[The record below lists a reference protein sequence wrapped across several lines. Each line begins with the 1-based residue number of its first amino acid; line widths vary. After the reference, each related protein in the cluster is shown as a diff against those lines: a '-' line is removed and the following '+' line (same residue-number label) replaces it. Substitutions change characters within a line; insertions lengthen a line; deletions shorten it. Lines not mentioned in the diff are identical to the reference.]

1 MRPLPQFATV
11 SFLRITA
18 YTRTPLVQLPDLALQ
33 TKVKQLFSAMLA
45 QLGLVKNDSQQL
57 SAIPLTQRLKVAL
70 SAFIAL
76 FVVTWISL
84 QLADTSGGGS
94 IVLLASMGASAVL
107 LFGLPNSPLAKP
119 WSFAG
124 GHLISAVVG
133 LICSHLFTDLALM
146 AAVTIGI
153 VLFVMYIFEC
163 MHPPGGATALVPV
176 IASTEQMLGYEFLL
190 YPVALNVFVLL
201 AVALLLQK
209 LWPKRGMPKPA
220 QQFDPLHLQ
229 REQSPLKRLGL
240 QPEDLLSAL
249 NSFDTVVDISEQ
261 DLEQLYH
268 QAQLNAYQR
277 KSAAIRCR
285 DIMSRNL
292 ITVGPNSPV
301 AGAWQLLRKHNI
313 SILPVTDTEQQLL
326 GVVSTADFL
335 KNLQVPHYRGLLRH
349 VNQLLLKNRHN
360 KQYKRKV
367 AEIMVSSLSVA
378 HEDDHIAALVPML
391 SDQGLQHIPVLNTQQ
406 QLVGVITQSDLIAA
420 LFNSKLS

>member
-1 MRPLPQFATV
+1 M
-11 SFLRITA
+11 
-18 YTRTPLVQLPDLALQ
+18 QLPDFALQ

-45 QLGLVKNDSQQL
+45 QLGLVKRDSQQL

-76 FVVTWISL
+76 FAVTWISL
-84 QLADTSGGGS
+84 QLADPAGS

-119 WSFAG
+119 WSFVG
-124 GHLISAVVG
+124 GHLISAAIG
-133 LICSHLFTDLALM
+133 LICSHLFTDIALM

-176 IASTEQMLGYEFLL
+176 IASTDAVLGYEFLL

-209 LWPKRGMPKPA
+209 VWLKRGLQKPA

-229 REQSPLKRLGL
+229 HGQSPLKRLGL
-240 QPEDLLSAL
+240 QPEDLLRAL

-277 KSAAIRCR
+277 KSGEIRCR
-285 DIMSRNL
+285 DIMSCDF
-292 ITVGPNSPV
+292 ITIGPSSAV
-301 AGAWQLLRKHNI
+301 AAAWQLLRKHNL
-313 SILPVTDTEQQLL
+313 SMLPVTDSGRRLL
-326 GVVSTADFL
+326 GVVSTLDFL
-335 KNLQVPHYRGLLRH
+335 QNLQVPHYWGLLRH
-349 VNQLLLKNRHN
+349 VNQLLLKNRHH

-367 AEIMVSSLSVA
+367 AEIMAGNLCVA
-378 HEDDHIAALVPML
+378 HEDDHIAALVPLL
-391 SDQGLQHIPVLNTQQ
+391 SDKGHHYIPVLNSQQ
-406 QLVGVITQSDLIAA
+406 QLVGIISQSELIAA
-420 LFNSKLS
+420 LFNANLT

>member
-1 MRPLPQFATV
+1 MLT
-11 SFLRITA
+11 S
-18 YTRTPLVQLPDLALQ
+18 
-33 TKVKQLFSAMLA
+33 TKNLFSMLLA
-45 QLGLVKNDSQQL
+45 QLGLIKRDSQRL

-76 FVVTWISL
+76 FIVTYISL
-84 QLADTSGGGS
+84 QLAGTAGS

-124 GHLISAVVG
+124 GHLISATVG

-176 IASTEQMLGYEFLL
+176 IASTDQVLGYEFLL

-209 LWPKRGMPKPA
+209 LWLKHGMQKPI
-220 QQFDPLHLQ
+220 QKYDPVHLHQ
-229 REQSPLKRLGL
+229 DASPLKRLGL

-261 DLEQLYH
+261 DLERLYH
-268 QAQLNAYQR
+268 HAQLNAYQR
-277 KSAAIRCR
+277 KSGEIRCR
-285 DIMSRNL
+285 DIMSRDL
-292 ITVGPNSPV
+292 ITVGPNSAV
-301 AGAWQLLRKHNI
+301 ASAWQLLRKHKI

-326 GVVSTADFL
+326 GVVSTVDFL
-335 KNLQVPHYRGLLRH
+335 KNLQVPHYWGLLRH

-367 AEIMVSSLSVA
+367 AEIMVSNLSVA
-378 HEDDHIAALVPML
+378 YEDDHIVALVPML
-391 SDQGLQHIPVLNTQQ
+391 SDQGLHHIPVLNTQQ
-406 QLVGVITQSDLIAA
+406 QLVGIITQSDLIAA
-420 LFNSKLS
+420 LFNSKLA

>member
-1 MRPLPQFATV
+1 LQHQAKNLLSTV
-11 SFLRITA
+11 
-18 YTRTPLVQLPDLALQ
+18 
-33 TKVKQLFSAMLA
+33 LA
-45 QLGLVKNDSQQL
+45 QLGLIKRDSQRL

-76 FVVTWISL
+76 FIVTYISL
-84 QLADTSGGGS
+84 QLAGTAGS

-119 WSFAG
+119 WSFAA
-124 GHLISAVVG
+124 GHLISATVG
-133 LICSHLFTDLALM
+133 LVCSHLFTDLALM
-146 AAVTIGI
+146 AAVTISI

-176 IASTEQMLGYEFLL
+176 IASTDQVLGYEFLL

-209 LWPKRGMPKPA
+209 LWLKHGMQKPI
-220 QQFDPLHLQ
+220 QKYDPVHLHQ
-229 REQSPLKRLGL
+229 DASPLKRLGL

-261 DLEQLYH
+261 DLERLYH
-268 QAQLNAYQR
+268 HAQLNAYQR
-277 KSAAIRCR
+277 KSGEIRCR
-285 DIMSRNL
+285 DIMSRDL
-292 ITVGPNSPV
+292 ITVGPNSAV
-301 AGAWQLLRKHNI
+301 ASAWQLLRKHKI

-326 GVVSTADFL
+326 GVVSTVDFL
-335 KNLQVPHYRGLLRH
+335 KNLQVPHYWGLLRH

-367 AEIMVSSLSVA
+367 AEIMVSNLSVA
-378 HEDDHIAALVPML
+378 YEDDHIVALVPML
-391 SDQGLQHIPVLNTQQ
+391 SDQGLHHIPVLNTQQ
-406 QLVGVITQSDLIAA
+406 QLVGIITQSDLIAA
-420 LFNSKLS
+420 LFNSKLA

>member
-1 MRPLPQFATV
+1 LQHQAKNLLSTV
-11 SFLRITA
+11 
-18 YTRTPLVQLPDLALQ
+18 
-33 TKVKQLFSAMLA
+33 LA
-45 QLGLVKNDSQQL
+45 QLGLIKRDSQRL

-76 FVVTWISL
+76 FIVTYISL
-84 QLADTSGGGS
+84 QLAGTAGS

-119 WSFAG
+119 WSFAA
-124 GHLISAVVG
+124 GHLISATVG
-133 LICSHLFTDLALM
+133 LVCSHLFTDLALM

-176 IASTEQMLGYEFLL
+176 IASTDQVLGYEFLL

-209 LWPKRGMPKPA
+209 LWLKHGMQKPI
-220 QQFDPLHLQ
+220 QKYDPVHLHQ
-229 REQSPLKRLGL
+229 DASPLKRLGL

-261 DLEQLYH
+261 DLERLYH
-268 QAQLNAYQR
+268 HAQLNAYQR
-277 KSAAIRCR
+277 KSGEIRCR
-285 DIMSRNL
+285 DIMSRDL
-292 ITVGPNSPV
+292 ITVGPNSAV
-301 AGAWQLLRKHNI
+301 ASAWQLLRKHKI

-326 GVVSTADFL
+326 GVVSTVDFL
-335 KNLQVPHYRGLLRH
+335 KNLQVPHYWGLLRH

-367 AEIMVSSLSVA
+367 AEIMVSNLSVA
-378 HEDDHIAALVPML
+378 YEDDHIVALVPML
-391 SDQGLQHIPVLNTQQ
+391 SDQGLHHIPVLNTQQ
-406 QLVGVITQSDLIAA
+406 QLVGIITQSDLIAA
-420 LFNSKLS
+420 LFNSKLA

>member
-1 MRPLPQFATV
+1 M
-11 SFLRITA
+11 
-18 YTRTPLVQLPDLALQ
+18 QLPDLALQ

-45 QLGLVKNDSQQL
+45 QLGLIKRDSQRL
-57 SAIPLTQRLKVAL
+57 SAIPLTERLKVAF
-70 SAFIAL
+70 SAFMAL
-76 FVVTWISL
+76 FIVTWISL
-84 QLADTSGGGS
+84 QLAGTGAD

-124 GHLISAVVG
+124 GHLISATVG

-176 IASTEQMLGYEFLL
+176 IASTEQVLGYEFLL

-209 LWPKRGMPKPA
+209 FWLKRGMQKPA
-220 QQFDPLHLQ
+220 QHFDPLHLHQ
-229 REQSPLKRLGL
+229 DQSPLKRLGL

-249 NSFDTVVDISEQ
+249 NSFNTVVDISEQ

-268 QAQLNAYQR
+268 QAQLHAYKR
-277 KSAAIRCR
+277 KSGEIRCG
-285 DIMSRNL
+285 DIMSRDL
-292 ITVGPNSPV
+292 ITIGPNSAV
-301 AGAWQLLRKHNI
+301 AAAWQLLRKHNI
-313 SILPVTDTEQQLL
+313 SMLPVTDPQQQLL

-335 KNLQVPHYRGLLRH
+335 KNLQVPHYWGMLRH

-367 AEIMVSSLSVA
+367 AEIMLTKLSVA
-378 HEDDHIAALVPML
+378 HENDHIAALVPML
-391 SDQGLQHIPVLNTQQ
+391 SDQGLHHIPVLNTQQ

>member
-1 MRPLPQFATV
+1 M
-11 SFLRITA
+11 
-18 YTRTPLVQLPDLALQ
+18 Q

-45 QLGLVKNDSQQL
+45 QLGLIKRDSQRL
-57 SAIPLTQRLKVAL
+57 SAIPLTERLKVAL
-70 SAFIAL
+70 SAFMAL
-76 FVVTWISL
+76 FIVTWISL
-84 QLADTSGGGS
+84 QLAGTGAD

-124 GHLISAVVG
+124 GHLISATVG

-176 IASTEQMLGYEFLL
+176 IASTEQVLGYDFLL

-209 LWPKRGMPKPA
+209 FWLKRDVQKPA
-220 QQFDPLHLQ
+220 KHFDPLHLHQ
-229 REQSPLKRLGL
+229 DQSPLKRLGL

-249 NSFDTVVDISEQ
+249 NSFNTVVDISEQ

-268 QAQLNAYQR
+268 QAQLHAYKR
-277 KSAAIRCR
+277 KSGEIRCG
-285 DIMSRNL
+285 DIMSRDL
-292 ITVGPNSPV
+292 LTIGPNSAV
-301 AGAWQLLRKHNI
+301 AAAWQLLRKHNI
-313 SILPVTDTEQQLL
+313 SMLPVTDPQQQLL
-326 GVVSTADFL
+326 GVVSTTDFL
-335 KNLQVPHYRGLLRH
+335 KNLQVPHYWGMLRH

-367 AEIMVSSLSVA
+367 AEIMLTKISVA

-391 SDQGLQHIPVLNTQQ
+391 SDQGLHHIPVLNTQQ